1 MRWLSRTLR
10 VLYAIALAVTATFHA
25 CDVTAANTVGL
36 VFADDA
42 SDKGK
47 ASDVVAVEK
56 CHTCAVVSLPVL
68 AASTASDSPMHWIP
82 SGAILHLTPFREA
95 VIGPPPRA

>member
-1 MRWLSRTLR
+1 MRWLNRTLR
-10 VLYAIALAVTATFHA
+10 LMCAIALAVTATFHV
-25 CDVTAANTVGL
+25 CDVTAANAVGL
-36 VFADDA
+36 VFAADA

-47 ASDVVAVEK
+47 ASDVAAVEK

-68 AASTASDSPMHWIP
+68 AASAASDSPVRGIP
-82 SGAILHLTPFREA
+82 SGAILHLAPFREA